1 VAHAPHL
8 RLTVAERAE
17 LQRRTLRVLVGGQIL
32 AALAGSSASAGALLA
47 FDITG
52 SDALASLPLA
62 LVVVGSSLTVVP
74 TSAISAAPGGA
85 SVSRSL
91 ATAAVGA
98 TGIVVA
104 GALESFPLLC
114 GASVAFGAG
123 DSAVLLARYAA
134 ADLSAPEERGRAISR
149 VVFATTF
156 GAVVGPNLLSPAG
169 AAASAL
175 RLPALTGLYLFA
187 AGAFALGALVLFAL
201 LRPDPHAGA
210 TASSSSASSSAC
222 TSQACSALH
231 RSPAGSP
238 TA

>member
-85 SVSRSL
+85 SVS
-91 ATAAVGA
+91 
-98 TGIVVA
+98 
-104 GALESFPLLC
+104 
-114 GASVAFGAG
+114 
-123 DSAVLLARYAA
+123 LARR
-134 ADLSAPEERGRAISR
+134 DRRSRRNGNRRRGRAR
-149 VVFATTF
+149 K
-156 GAVVGPNLLSPAG
+156 
-169 AAASAL
+169 
-175 RLPALTGLYLFA
+175 LPAPVRGERR
-187 AGAFALGALVLFAL
+187 
-201 LRPDPHAGA
+201 LR
-210 TASSSSASSSAC
+210 
-222 TSQACSALH
+222 
-231 RSPAGSP
+231 RRR
-238 TA
+238 